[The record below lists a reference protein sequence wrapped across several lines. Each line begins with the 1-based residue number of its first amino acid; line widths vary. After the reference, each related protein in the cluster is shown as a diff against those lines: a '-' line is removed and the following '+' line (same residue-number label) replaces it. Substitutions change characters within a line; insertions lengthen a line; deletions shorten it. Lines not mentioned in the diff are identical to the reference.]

1 MTNLQQAAN
10 PQQQLWQQRLLLGVP
25 ALVGGLLAAAV
36 VGAGAVPQWM
46 RLQADSQELQRLQ
59 DLQRQLPLLR
69 AQLDRTRLDQQQAE
83 LRQRRILEL
92 IQGSGEFAT
101 FLAQLDREAARHRV
115 QLDLFEPVAA
125 APAAAE
131 PARKAG
137 AKPDDKAPPPP
148 KPPLE
153 AAGLQAERML
163 VRARGSYPALLTF
176 LQAVEQL
183 SVLVASSDFALTRVE
198 PPRSGAGQAEA
209 ASAAP
214 VLTELKVLFTYYKAP
229 PDGLKPPPAKSP
241 PAQPAATKPPK
252 AP

>member
-153 AAGLQAERML
+153 AAGLQAESML
-163 VRARGSYPALLTF
+163 VRARGRYPELLSF
-176 LQAVEQL
+176 MRAVEAL
-183 SVLVASSDFALTRVE
+183 SVLVVSSDFALVRIE
-198 PPRSGAGQAEA
+198 PPA
-209 ASAAP
+209 ASGQPAAASTAP
-214 VLTELKVLFTYYKAP
+214 LLTELKVRFTYYKAP

-241 PAQPAATKPPK
+241 PAQPAAAKPPK